1 MLNPLK
7 VAGNIY
13 WLGAND
19 RKKHLFEN
27 IWPLPNGVA
36 YNCYLINDEK
46 TALVDTIQSGVA
58 GDFVEKVES
67 LLNGR
72 TLDYLI
78 INHMELDHSGEI
90 KEILKRYP
98 NVTIVGNSKTFK
110 VVDAYWGAICNLMQ
124 VEDGDELSLG
134 YHKLKFVMTPW
145 VHWPETMMTYDIT
158 DQVLFS
164 GDAFGS
170 FGTLDGGVFDDEID
184 FAYYEEDM
192 RRYFSNIVGKYAN
205 MVQKAFKKLEGVP
218 VKAVCPVH
226 GPVWRSKPEVVLG
239 LYDKWSKME
248 GENGVVIIYASMY
261 GNTEQLADHIARKIA
276 EQGITKI
283 RVHDVSKT
291 HISDLIN
298 EIWRYKGVV
307 LGSCAY
313 NSEMFPLMEQLTR
326 ELEHMGV
333 KGRELGLFGS
343 YSWNGGGVKSLKK
356 FQESIGWNL
365 VSEPVDIYGIPNDEK
380 YAQCDAMALAMAE
393 KLK

>member
-7 VAGNIY
+7 VVGNIY

-67 LLNGR
+67 LLAGR
-72 TLDYLI
+72 SLDYLV

-110 VVDAYWGAICNLMQ
+110 VVDAYWGTICNLMQ

-145 VHWPETMMTYDIT
+145 IHWPETMMTYDLT

-205 MVQKAFKKLEGVP
+205 MVQKAFKKLDGVP

-239 LYDKWSKME
+239 LYDKWSKMD

-298 EIWRYKGVV
+298 EIWKYKGVI

-333 KGRELGLFGS
+333 KRRELGLFGS

-365 VSEPVDIYGIPNDEK
+365 VSEPVDVYGIPNNEK

>member
-7 VAGNIY
+7 VSGKIY

-36 YNCYLINDEK
+36 YNCYLIKDEK
-46 TALVDTIQSGVA
+46 TALVDTIESGVA

-67 LLNGR
+67 LLEGR
-72 TLDYLI
+72 SLDYLI
-78 INHMELDHSGEI
+78 INHMELDHSGEV
-90 KEILKRYP
+90 KDILKRYP
-98 NVTIVGNSKTFK
+98 DVQIIGNSKTFK
-110 VVDAYWGAICNLMQ
+110 VVEAYWGNVGNLKQ
-124 VEDGDELSLG
+124 VEDGEELSLG
-134 YHKLKFVMTPW
+134 HHKLKFVMTPW

-158 DQVLFS
+158 EQVLFS

-184 FAYYEEDM
+184 FTYYEEDM

-218 VKAVCPVH
+218 VKSVCPVH
-226 GPVWRSKPEVVLG
+226 GPVWRSNPEVVLG

-248 GENGVVIIYASMY
+248 AEDGVVIIYASMY
-261 GNTEQLADHIARKIA
+261 GNTELVADRIARKIA
-276 EQGITKI
+276 EQGVKKI

-291 HISDLIN
+291 HISTLIN
-298 EIWRYKGVV
+298 EIWRYKGVI

-313 NSEMFPLMEQLTR
+313 NSQMFPLMEQLTR

-333 KGRELGLFGS
+333 KDRELGLFGS

-356 FQESIGWNL
+356 FQEDIGWNL
-365 VSEPVDIYGIPNDEK
+365 VSEPVDVYGIPNEEK
-380 YAQCDAMALAMAE
+380 YALCDALALAMAE